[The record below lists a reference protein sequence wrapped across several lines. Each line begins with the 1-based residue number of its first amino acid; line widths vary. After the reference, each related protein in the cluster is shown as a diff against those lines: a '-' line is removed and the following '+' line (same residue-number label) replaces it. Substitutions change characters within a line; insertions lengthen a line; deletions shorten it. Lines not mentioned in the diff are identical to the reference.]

1 MPEDLILDKKACEKI
16 GLHSEAIYLIEY
28 DLNSQLVIPKNATA
42 NEKKELEE
50 RNKKAEHIRNL
61 MKFALKFNIMATKHL
76 ESAWLIAKERLP
88 LAVEELEKIKGEMRS
103 AGFDNVDKRIRI
115 VPLMT
120 TEAGFEDFQNM
131 KTQFLLD
138 FAMEHVKYCEKGL
151 EEERLPKSSLWRCK
165 KAYEIINT
173 LADELNSEDARNEVK
188 DTVSLLDDK
197 IQLVEAMILKQEEEE
212 EKNKVK

>member
-1 MPEDLILDKKACEKI
+1 
-16 GLHSEAIYLIEY
+16 
-28 DLNSQLVIPKNATA
+28 
-42 NEKKELEE
+42 
-50 RNKKAEHIRNL
+50 
-61 MKFALKFNIMATKHL
+61 
-76 ESAWLIAKERLP
+76 
-88 LAVEELEKIKGEMRS
+88 
-103 AGFDNVDKRIRI
+103 
-115 VPLMT
+115 
-120 TEAGFEDFQNM
+120 
-131 KTQFLLD
+131 
-138 FAMEHVKYCEKGL
+138 MEHVKYCEKGL